1 MDLKFE
7 FKKIRS
13 SSSIVRVSVDEDGNI
28 QSISS
33 NDSKL
38 EKKLL
43 EESDSSEFKKFV
55 KCIFSGSI
63 CSDQID
69 VVHNGK
75 TVSYKIEQ
83 FA

>member
-13 SSSIVRVSVDEDGNI
+13 SASIVRVSVDENGNI

-33 NDSKL
+33 NDLQL
-38 EKKLL
+38 EKRLL
-43 EESDSSEFKKFV
+43 AEADSSDFKKFV

-69 VVHNGK
+69 VFHNGK
-75 TVSYKIEQ
+75 TVSYKVEQ